1 MNPAAA
7 LLRTLVLL
15 VLAVL
20 GAVSPRL
27 AAAAPAVEGPRVLI
41 LHSYA
46 PDFSWT
52 RDLHA
57 GIVSVLDT
65 PEVRARYRVE
75 YLDAKHHDSPA
86 YRARLLALGL
96 TRGVVVELVNQA
108 PLGDPVE
115 ISLRGFHLS
124 LRRSEAAVVEVVP
137 L

>member
-1 MNPAAA
+1 MSPKTSLSN
-7 LLRTLVLL
+7 
-15 VLAVL
+15 L
-20 GAVSPRL
+20 GKGMKAKIV
-27 AAAAPAVEGPRVLI
+27 G
-41 LHSYA
+41 YA
-46 PDFSWT
+46 Q
-52 RDLHA
+52 
-57 GIVSVLDT
+57 GN
-65 PEVRARYRVE
+65 
-75 YLDAKHHDSPA
+75 PA

>member
-1 MNPAAA
+1 M
-7 LLRTLVLL
+7 
-15 VLAVL
+15 
-20 GAVSPRL
+20 SPKTSL
-27 AAAAPAVEGPRVLI
+27 SNLEKGMKAKIVG
-41 LHSYA
+41 YA
-46 PDFSWT
+46 Q
-52 RDLHA
+52 
-57 GIVSVLDT
+57 GN
-65 PEVRARYRVE
+65 
-75 YLDAKHHDSPA
+75 PA